1 MSKPKISVI
10 MSEYNTPPNY
20 LRASIESILNQ
31 TFKDIEIVIVDDCG
45 KNDLE
50 SIVKEY
56 KDRRIRVIKN
66 DKNIGLVESL
76 NKAIAVSKADIL
88 ARMDTDDI
96 ADENRLE
103 EQYNFMISHE
113 EYSVVGTLANEF
125 SKNSTTGIL
134 GKPGEKTA
142 KSLAYGDS
150 IIHPSVMMRKKDI
163 QSVGGYKNY
172 KRAEDLS
179 LWFELVMKGFRLFVI
194 DRVLLNYR
202 VNEEDYSKRKFKT
215 RGGEIKARLHYYRLT
230 KAPVLAYLVI
240 VKSITSSIL
249 PTRIVAF
256 FRRKIIL
263 KPSRENERSDKR
275 PLVSIVIPV
284 YNCEEYIG
292 ECIDSVVE
300 QTYDNIEIIVVND
313 GSKDES
319 EKIIKNKK
327 KKYRNILYYKQ
338 RNKGVSAARNL
349 GINKAKGEYI
359 TFVDADDLVG
369 KYLVERLVNQITCTH
384 PECIIVS
391 KPTQKINEF
400 EECALGYKK
409 PVVKSISS
417 DQALIK
423 LLYPYGIDNGPCAKL
438 YPTALLKKNLFN
450 IDLSIAEDLELNYRL
465 IKSSK
470 IIKVLNE
477 KLYFYRPN
485 PKSAMNQEFN
495 EKRLSGLTATDII
508 VKDALSTTTNNKK
521 IQKAAVGRHFIEAVL
536 IASNTSV
543 NKSVEGSA
551 IIKRVILKNAGLVMR
566 DFNMFYK
573 YRIVAA
579 IALINYDIAIK
590 LLQSRGR

>member
-1 MSKPKISVI
+1 
-10 MSEYNTPPNY
+10 MSEYNTPPDY
-20 LRASIESILNQ
+20 LRASIESILSQ
-31 TFKDIEIVIVDDCG
+31 TFKDIEIIIVDDCG
-45 KNDLE
+45 KNDLD
-50 SIVKEY
+50 SITEEY
-56 KDRRIRVIKN
+56 KDKRIRVIKN
-66 DKNIGLVESL
+66 NKNIGLVESL

-88 ARMDTDDI
+88 ARMDTDDV

-103 EQYNFMISHE
+103 EQYNFMINHE

-125 SKNSTTGIL
+125 SKNSTTGVL

-163 QSVGGYKNY
+163 QSIGGYKNY

-215 RGGEIKARLHYYRLT
+215 RGGEIKARLHYYHLT

-240 VKSITSSIL
+240 IKSIVSSIL

-263 KPSRENERSDKR
+263 KPGRENER
-275 PLVSIVIPV
+275 PLVSVIIPV

-292 ECIDSVVE
+292 ECIDSVAE

-319 EKIIKNKK
+319 ENIIEDKK
-327 KKYRNILYYKQ
+327 KRYRNILYYKQ

-349 GINKAKGEYI
+349 GIKKARGEYI
-359 TFVDADDLVG
+359 TFVDGDDLVG
-369 KYLVERLVNQITCTH
+369 KYLVECLVNQITCTH
-384 PECIIVS
+384 PGCIIVS

-400 EECALGYKK
+400 KERVLGHKK

-438 YPTALLKKNLFN
+438 YPTVLLKKNLFN

-508 VKDALSTTTNNKK
+508 VKDALSTTNNKK

-536 IASNTSV
+536 IASDPSV

>member
-10 MSEYNTPPNY
+10 MSEYNTPPDY

-31 TFKDIEIVIVDDCG
+31 TFKDIEIIIVDDCG
-45 KNDLE
+45 KNDLD
-50 SIVKEY
+50 SITEEY
-56 KDRRIRVIKN
+56 KDKRIRVIKN
-66 DKNIGLVESL
+66 NKNIGLVESL
-76 NKAIAVSKADIL
+76 NKAITASKADIL

-103 EQYNFMISHE
+103 EQYNFMINHE

-125 SKNSTTGIL
+125 SKNSTTGVL

-215 RGGEIKARLHYYRLT
+215 RGGEIKARLHYYHLT

-240 VKSITSSIL
+240 IKSIVSSIL

-263 KPSRENERSDKR
+263 KPGRENERFDKN
-275 PLVSIVIPV
+275 PLVSVIIPV
-284 YNCEEYIG
+284 YNCAEYIG
-292 ECIDSVVE
+292 ECIDSVAE

-313 GSKDES
+313 GSKDGS
-319 EKIIKNKK
+319 ENIIKDKRK
-327 KKYRNILYYKQ
+327 RYHNILYYKQ

-349 GINKAKGEYI
+349 GIKKARGEYI
-359 TFVDADDLVG
+359 IFVDGDDLVG
-369 KYLVERLVNQITCTH
+369 KYLVECLVNQITCSH
-384 PECIIVS
+384 PGCIIVS

-400 EECALGYKK
+400 KERVLGYKK

-417 DQALIK
+417 GQALIK

-438 YPTALLKKNLFN
+438 YPTVLLKKNLFN

-477 KLYFYRPN
+477 KLYFYRSN

-495 EKRLSGLTATDII
+495 EKKLSGLTATDII
-508 VKDALSTTTNNKK
+508 VKDALSTTNNKK

-536 IASNTSV
+536 IASDPSV
-543 NKSVEGSA
+543 NRSVEGSA

>member
-1 MSKPKISVI
+1 
-10 MSEYNTPPNY
+10 MSEYNTPPDY
-20 LRASIESILNQ
+20 LRASIESILSQ
-31 TFKDIEIVIVDDCG
+31 TFKDIEIIIVDDCG
-45 KNDLE
+45 KNDLD
-50 SIVKEY
+50 SITEEY
-56 KDRRIRVIKN
+56 KDKRIRVIKN
-66 DKNIGLVESL
+66 NKNIGLVESL

-103 EQYNFMISHE
+103 EQYNFMINHE

-125 SKNSTTGIL
+125 SKNSTTGVL

-163 QSVGGYKNY
+163 QYVGGYKNY

-215 RGGEIKARLHYYRLT
+215 RGGEIKARLHYYHLT

-240 VKSITSSIL
+240 IKSIVSSIL

-263 KPSRENERSDKR
+263 KPGRENERFDNN
-275 PLVSIVIPV
+275 PLVSVVIPV
-284 YNCEEYIG
+284 YNCAEYIG
-292 ECIDSVVE
+292 ECIDSVAE

-313 GSKDES
+313 GSKDGS
-319 EKIIKNKK
+319 ENIIKDKRK
-327 KKYRNILYYKQ
+327 RCHNILYYKQ

-349 GINKAKGEYI
+349 GIKKARGEYI
-359 TFVDADDLVG
+359 TFVDGDDLVG
-369 KYLVERLVNQITCTH
+369 KYLVECLVNQITCTH
-384 PECIIVS
+384 PGCIIVS

-400 EECALGYKK
+400 KERVLGYKK

-417 DQALIK
+417 SQALIK
-423 LLYPYGIDNGPCAKL
+423 LLYPYGIDNGPYAKL
-438 YPTALLKKNLFN
+438 YPTVLLKKNLFN

-508 VKDALSTTTNNKK
+508 VKDALSTTNNKK

-536 IASNTSV
+536 IASDPSV
-543 NKSVEGSA
+543 NRSVEGSA

>member
-1 MSKPKISVI
+1 
-10 MSEYNTPPNY
+10 MSEYNTPPDY
-20 LRASIESILNQ
+20 LRASIESILSQ
-31 TFKDIEIVIVDDCG
+31 TFKDIEIIIVDDCG
-45 KNDLE
+45 KNDLD
-50 SIVKEY
+50 SITEEY
-56 KDRRIRVIKN
+56 KDKRIRVIKN
-66 DKNIGLVESL
+66 NKNIGLVESL
-76 NKAIAVSKADIL
+76 NKAITASKADIL

-103 EQYNFMISHE
+103 EQYNFMINHE

-125 SKNSTTGIL
+125 SKNSTTGVL

-215 RGGEIKARLHYYRLT
+215 RGGEIKARLHYYHLT

-240 VKSITSSIL
+240 IKSIVSSIL

-263 KPSRENERSDKR
+263 KPGRENERFDKK
-275 PLVSIVIPV
+275 PLVSVIIPV
-284 YNCEEYIG
+284 YNCAEYIG
-292 ECIDSVVE
+292 ECIDSVAE

-313 GSKDES
+313 GSKDGS
-319 EKIIKNKK
+319 ENIIKDKRK
-327 KKYRNILYYKQ
+327 RYRNILYYKQ
-338 RNKGVSAARNL
+338 RNEGVSAARNL
-349 GINKAKGEYI
+349 GIKKAIGEYI
-359 TFVDADDLVG
+359 TFVDGDDLVG
-369 KYLVERLVNQITCTH
+369 KYLVECLVNQITCTH
-384 PECIIVS
+384 PGCIIVS

-400 EECALGYKK
+400 KERVLGYKK

-417 DQALIK
+417 GQALIK

-438 YPTALLKKNLFN
+438 YPTVLLKKNLFN

-495 EKRLSGLTATDII
+495 EKKLSGLTATDII
-508 VKDALSTTTNNKK
+508 VKDALSTTNNKK

-536 IASNTSV
+536 IASDPSV
-543 NKSVEGSA
+543 NRSVEGSA
-551 IIKRVILKNAGLVMR
+551 IIKRVILKNAELVMR

>member
-31 TFKDIEIVIVDDCG
+31 TFKDIEIIIVDDCG

-50 SIVKEY
+50 SITEEY
-56 KDRRIRVIKN
+56 KDKRIRVIKN

-103 EQYNFMISHE
+103 EQYNFMIDHD

-125 SKNSTTGIL
+125 SKNSTTGVL

-150 IIHPSVMMRKKDI
+150 IIHPSAMMRKKDV
-163 QSVGGYKNY
+163 QSVGGYKNC

-202 VNEEDYSKRKFKT
+202 VNEEDYSKRKLKT

-240 VKSITSSIL
+240 VKSIISSIL
-249 PTRIVAF
+249 PTRTVAF

-263 KPSRENERSDKR
+263 KPGRGNERFDKR
-275 PLVSIVIPV
+275 PLVSVVIPV
-284 YNCEEYIG
+284 YNCAEYIS

-359 TFVDADDLVG
+359 TFVDADDLAG
-369 KYLVERLVNQITCTH
+369 KYLVERLVNQIIHTDL
-384 PECIIVS
+384 ECIIVS

-400 EECALGYKK
+400 EERVLGHKK
-409 PVVKSISS
+409 PVVKSMSS
-417 DQALIK
+417 DQALIE

-450 IDLSIAEDLELNYRL
+450 IGLSIAEDLELNYRL

-485 PKSAMNQEFN
+485 PKSAMNQKFN
-495 EKRLSGLTATDII
+495 EKRLSGLAATEII
-508 VKDALSTTTNNKK
+508 MKDTLSITNNKK

-536 IASNTSV
+536 IASDPSV

>member
-10 MSEYNTPPNY
+10 MSEYNTPPDY
-20 LRASIESILNQ
+20 LRASIKSILSQ
-31 TFKDIEIVIVDDCG
+31 TFKDIEIIIVDDCG
-45 KNDLE
+45 KNDLD
-50 SIVKEY
+50 SITEEY
-56 KDRRIRVIKN
+56 KDKRIRVIKN
-66 DKNIGLVESL
+66 NKNIGLVESL

-103 EQYNFMISHE
+103 EQYNFMINHE

-125 SKNSTTGIL
+125 SKNSTTGVL

-172 KRAEDLS
+172 KRAEDLY
-179 LWFELVMKGFRLFVI
+179 LWFELFMKVFRLFVI

-215 RGGEIKARLHYYRLT
+215 RGGEIKARLHYYHLT

-240 VKSITSSIL
+240 IKSIVSSIL

-263 KPSRENERSDKR
+263 KSGRENERFDKN
-275 PLVSIVIPV
+275 PLVSVVIPV
-284 YNCEEYIG
+284 YNCAEYIG
-292 ECIDSVVE
+292 ECIDSVAE

-313 GSKDES
+313 GSKDGS
-319 EKIIKNKK
+319 ENIIKDKRK
-327 KKYRNILYYKQ
+327 RYRNILYYKQ

-349 GINKAKGEYI
+349 GIKKARGEYI
-359 TFVDADDLVG
+359 TFVDGDDLVG
-369 KYLVERLVNQITCTH
+369 KYLVECLVNQITCTH
-384 PECIIVS
+384 PGCIIVS

-400 EECALGYKK
+400 KERVLGYKK

-417 DQALIK
+417 GQALIK
-423 LLYPYGIDNGPCAKL
+423 LLYPYGIDNGPYAKL
-438 YPTALLKKNLFN
+438 YPTVLLKKNLFN

-508 VKDALSTTTNNKK
+508 VKDALSTTNNKK
-521 IQKAAVGRHFIEAVL
+521 LQKAAVGRHFIEAVL
-536 IASNTSV
+536 IASDSSV
-543 NKSVEGSA
+543 NKSVKGSA

>member
-1 MSKPKISVI
+1 
-10 MSEYNTPPNY
+10 MSEYNTPPDY
-20 LRASIESILNQ
+20 LRASIESILSQ
-31 TFKDIEIVIVDDCG
+31 TFKDIEIIIVDDCG
-45 KNDLE
+45 KNDLD
-50 SIVKEY
+50 SITEEY
-56 KDRRIRVIKN
+56 KDKRIRVIKN
-66 DKNIGLVESL
+66 NKNIGLVESL
-76 NKAIAVSKADIL
+76 NKAITASKADIL

-103 EQYNFMISHE
+103 EQYNFMINHE

-125 SKNSTTGIL
+125 SKNNTTGVL

-215 RGGEIKARLHYYRLT
+215 RGGEIKARLHYYHLT

-240 VKSITSSIL
+240 IKSIVSSIL

-256 FRRKIIL
+256 LRRKIIL
-263 KPSRENERSDKR
+263 KSGRENERFDKN
-275 PLVSIVIPV
+275 PLVSVVIPV
-284 YNCEEYIG
+284 YNCAEYIG
-292 ECIDSVVE
+292 ECIDSVAE

-313 GSKDES
+313 GSKDGS
-319 EKIIKNKK
+319 ENIIKDKRK
-327 KKYRNILYYKQ
+327 RYHNILYYKQ
-338 RNKGVSAARNL
+338 RNEGVSAARNL
-349 GINKAKGEYI
+349 GIKKARGEYI
-359 TFVDADDLVG
+359 TFVDGDDLVG
-369 KYLVERLVNQITCTH
+369 KYLVECLVNQITCTH
-384 PECIIVS
+384 PGCIIVS

-400 EECALGYKK
+400 EERVLGYKK

-438 YPTALLKKNLFN
+438 YPTVLLKKNLFN

-495 EKRLSGLTATDII
+495 EKKLSGLTATDII
-508 VKDALSTTTNNKK
+508 VKDALSTTNNKK

-536 IASNTSV
+536 IASDPSV

>member
-10 MSEYNTPPNY
+10 MSEYNTPPDY

-31 TFKDIEIVIVDDCG
+31 TFKDIEIIIVDDCG
-45 KNDLE
+45 RNDLS

-56 KDRRIRVIKN
+56 KDKRIRIIKN
-66 DKNIGLVESL
+66 DENIGLVKSL

-88 ARMDTDDI
+88 ARMDTDDV

-103 EQYNFMISHE
+103 EQYNFMINHE

-125 SKNSTTGIL
+125 SKNNTTGVL

-179 LWFELVMKGFRLFVI
+179 LWFELAMKGFRLFVI

-215 RGGEIKARLHYYRLT
+215 RRGEIKARLHYYHLT

-240 VKSITSSIL
+240 IKSIVSSIL

-256 FRRKIIL
+256 LRRKIIL

-275 PLVSIVIPV
+275 PLVSVIIPV

-292 ECIDSVVE
+292 ECIDSVAE

-313 GSKDES
+313 GSKDGS
-319 EKIIKNKK
+319 ENIIKDKRK
-327 KKYRNILYYKQ
+327 RYRNILYYKQ
-338 RNKGVSAARNL
+338 RNEGVSAARNL
-349 GINKAKGEYI
+349 GIKKARGEYI
-359 TFVDADDLVG
+359 TFVDGDDLVG
-369 KYLVERLVNQITCTH
+369 KYLVECLVNQITCTH
-384 PECIIVS
+384 PGCIIVS

-400 EECALGYKK
+400 KERVLGYKK

-417 DQALIK
+417 GQALIK

-485 PKSAMNQEFN
+485 LKSAMNQEFN
-495 EKRLSGLTATDII
+495 KKRLSGLTATDII
-508 VKDALSTTTNNKK
+508 IKDALSTTNNKK

-536 IASNTSV
+536 IASDPSV
-543 NKSVEGSA
+543 NKSAEGSA

-579 IALINYDIAIK
+579 IALINYNFAIK
-590 LLQSRGR
+590 LLQSRGH

>member
-1 MSKPKISVI
+1 
-10 MSEYNTPPNY
+10 MSEYNTPPDY

-31 TFKDIEIVIVDDCG
+31 TFKDIEIIIVDDCG
-45 KNDLE
+45 RNDLS

-56 KDRRIRVIKN
+56 KDKRIRIIKN
-66 DKNIGLVESL
+66 DENIGLVKSL

-88 ARMDTDDI
+88 ARMDTDDV

-103 EQYNFMISHE
+103 EQYNFMINHE

-125 SKNSTTGIL
+125 SKNSTTGVL

-150 IIHPSVMMRKKDI
+150 IIHPSVMMRKKDV

-202 VNEEDYSKRKFKT
+202 VNEEDYSKRKLKT

-240 VKSITSSIL
+240 IKSIASSIL

-263 KPSRENERSDKR
+263 KPSREDERSDKR

-284 YNCEEYIG
+284 YNCAEYIG
-292 ECIDSVVE
+292 ECIDSVAE

-369 KYLVERLVNQITCTH
+369 KYLVECLVNQITCTH

-485 PKSAMNQEFN
+485 LKSAMNQEFN
-495 EKRLSGLTATDII
+495 KKRLSGLTATDII
-508 VKDALSTTTNNKK
+508 IKDALSTTNNKK

-536 IASNTSV
+536 IASDPSV
-543 NKSVEGSA
+543 NKSAEGSA

-579 IALINYDIAIK
+579 IALINYNFAIK

>member
-56 KDRRIRVIKN
+56 KNRRIRVIKN

-76 NKAIAVSKADIL
+76 NKAITASKADIL
-88 ARMDTDDI
+88 ARMDTDDV

-103 EQYNFMISHE
+103 EQYNFMINHE

-125 SKNSTTGIL
+125 SKNSTTGVL

-150 IIHPSVMMRKKDI
+150 IIHPSAMMRKRDV

-202 VNEEDYSKRKFKT
+202 VNKEDYSKRKLKT

-240 VKSITSSIL
+240 VKSIASSIL
-249 PTRIVAF
+249 PTRTVAF

-263 KPSRENERSDKR
+263 KPSREDERSDKR
-275 PLVSIVIPV
+275 PLVSVVIPV
-284 YNCEEYIG
+284 YNCAEYIG
-292 ECIDSVVE
+292 ECIDSVAE

-359 TFVDADDLVG
+359 TFVDGDDLAG
-369 KYLVERLVNQITCTH
+369 KYLVECLVNQITCTH

-485 PKSAMNQEFN
+485 LKSAMNQEFN
-495 EKRLSGLTATDII
+495 KKRLSGLTATDII
-508 VKDALSTTTNNKK
+508 IKDALSTTNNKK

-536 IASNTSV
+536 IASDPSV
-543 NKSVEGSA
+543 NKSAEGSA

-579 IALINYDIAIK
+579 IALINYNFAIK
-590 LLQSRGR
+590 LLQSRGH

>member
-10 MSEYNTPPNY
+10 MSEYNTPPDY

-31 TFKDIEIVIVDDCG
+31 TFKDIEIIIVDDCG
-45 KNDLE
+45 RNDLS

-56 KDRRIRVIKN
+56 KDKRIRIIKN
-66 DKNIGLVESL
+66 DENIGLVKSL

-103 EQYNFMISHE
+103 EQYKFMINHE

-125 SKNSTTGIL
+125 SKNSTTGVL

-202 VNEEDYSKRKFKT
+202 VNKEDYSKRKLKT

-240 VKSITSSIL
+240 VKSIASSIL
-249 PTRIVAF
+249 PTRTVAF

-263 KPSRENERSDKR
+263 KPSREDERSDKR
-275 PLVSIVIPV
+275 PLVSVVIPV
-284 YNCEEYIG
+284 YNCAEYIG
-292 ECIDSVVE
+292 ECIDSVAE

-313 GSKDES
+313 GSKDGS
-319 EKIIKNKK
+319 ENIIKDKRK
-327 KKYRNILYYKQ
+327 RYHNILYYKQ

-349 GINKAKGEYI
+349 GIKKARGEYI
-359 TFVDADDLVG
+359 TFVDGDDLVG
-369 KYLVERLVNQITCTH
+369 KYLVECLVNQITCTH
-384 PECIIVS
+384 PGCIIVS

-400 EECALGYKK
+400 KESVLGYKK

-495 EKRLSGLTATDII
+495 EKKLSGLTATDII
-508 VKDALSTTTNNKK
+508 VKDALSTTNNKK

-536 IASNTSV
+536 IASDPSV
-543 NKSVEGSA
+543 NRSVEGSA

>member
-10 MSEYNTPPNY
+10 MSEYNTPPDY

-31 TFKDIEIVIVDDCG
+31 TIKDIEIIIVDDCG
-45 KNDLE
+45 KNDLD
-50 SIVKEY
+50 SIIKEY
-56 KDRRIRVIKN
+56 KDKRIRVIKN
-66 DKNIGLVESL
+66 NKNIGLVESL
-76 NKAIAVSKADIL
+76 NKAITVSKADIL
-88 ARMDTDDI
+88 ARMDTDDV

-103 EQYNFMISHE
+103 EQYNFMINHE

-125 SKNSTTGIL
+125 SKNSTTGVL

-142 KSLAYGDS
+142 KSLAYGDG

-215 RGGEIKARLHYYRLT
+215 RGGEIKARLHYYYLT

-240 VKSITSSIL
+240 VKSIISSIL
-249 PTRIVAF
+249 PSRIVAF

-263 KPSRENERSDKR
+263 KPGRGNERFNKR
-275 PLVSIVIPV
+275 PLVSVVIPV
-284 YNCEEYIG
+284 YNCAEYIS
-292 ECIDSVVE
+292 ECIDSVAG

-327 KKYRNILYYKQ
+327 RRYRNILYYKQ

-359 TFVDADDLVG
+359 TFVDADDLAG
-369 KYLVERLVNQITCTH
+369 KYLVERLVNQIIHTD

-400 EECALGYKK
+400 EERVLGHKK
-409 PVVKSISS
+409 PVVKSMSS
-417 DQALIK
+417 DQALIE

-450 IDLSIAEDLELNYRL
+450 IGLSIAEDLELNYRL

-495 EKRLSGLTATDII
+495 EKRLSGLAATEII
-508 VKDALSTTTNNKK
+508 MKDTLSITNNKK

-536 IASNTSV
+536 IASDPSV
-543 NKSVEGSA
+543 NKSAEGSA
-551 IIKRVILKNAGLVMR
+551 IIKKVILKNAGLVMR

>member
-1 MSKPKISVI
+1 
-10 MSEYNTPPNY
+10 MSEYNTPPDY

-31 TFKDIEIVIVDDCG
+31 TFKDIEIIIVDDCG
-45 KNDLE
+45 KNDLD
-50 SIVKEY
+50 SITEEY
-56 KDRRIRVIKN
+56 KDKRIRVIKN
-66 DKNIGLVESL
+66 NKNIGLVESL
-76 NKAIAVSKADIL
+76 NKAITASKADIL

-103 EQYNFMISHE
+103 EQYNFMINHE

-125 SKNSTTGIL
+125 SKNSTTGVL

-215 RGGEIKARLHYYRLT
+215 RGGEIKARLHYYYLT

-240 VKSITSSIL
+240 VKSIISSIL

-263 KPSRENERSDKR
+263 KSGRENERFDKN
-275 PLVSIVIPV
+275 PLVSVVIPV
-284 YNCEEYIG
+284 YNCAEYIG
-292 ECIDSVVE
+292 ECIDSVAE

-313 GSKDES
+313 GSKDGS
-319 EKIIKNKK
+319 ENIIKDKRK
-327 KKYRNILYYKQ
+327 RYHNILYYKQ
-338 RNKGVSAARNL
+338 RNEGVSAARNL
-349 GINKAKGEYI
+349 GIKKARGEYI
-359 TFVDADDLVG
+359 TFVDGDDLVG
-369 KYLVERLVNQITCTH
+369 KYLVERLVNQIIHTD

-400 EECALGYKK
+400 EERVLGHKK
-409 PVVKSISS
+409 PVVKSMSS

-438 YPTALLKKNLFN
+438 YPTVLLKKNLFN

-508 VKDALSTTTNNKK
+508 VKDALSTTNNKK

-536 IASNTSV
+536 IASDPSV

>member
-10 MSEYNTPPNY
+10 MSEYNTPPEH

-103 EQYNFMISHE
+103 EQYNFMIDHD
-113 EYSVVGTLANEF
+113 EYSVVGALANEF
-125 SKNSTTGIL
+125 SKNSTTGVL

-150 IIHPSVMMRKKDI
+150 IIHPSAMMRKKDI

-202 VNEEDYSKRKFKT
+202 VNEEDYSKRKLKT

-240 VKSITSSIL
+240 IKSITSSIL

-263 KPSRENERSDKR
+263 KPGRGNERFDKR
-275 PLVSIVIPV
+275 PLVSVVIPV
-284 YNCEEYIG
+284 YNCAEYIG
-292 ECIDSVVE
+292 ECIDSVAE
-300 QTYDNIEIIVVND
+300 QTYDNIEIIIVND

-319 EKIIKNKK
+319 EKIIKDKK
-327 KKYRNILYYKQ
+327 KRYYNILYYKQ

-349 GINKAKGEYI
+349 GINKARGEYI
-359 TFVDADDLVG
+359 TFVDGDDLVG

-485 PKSAMNQEFN
+485 LKSAMNQEFN
-495 EKRLSGLTATDII
+495 KKRLSGLTATDII
-508 VKDALSTTTNNKK
+508 IKDALSTTNNKK

-536 IASNTSV
+536 IASDPSV
-543 NKSVEGSA
+543 NKSAEGSA

-579 IALINYDIAIK
+579 IALINYNFAIK
-590 LLQSRGR
+590 LLQSRGH

>member
-10 MSEYNTPPNY
+10 MSEYNTPPDY

-31 TFKDIEIVIVDDCG
+31 TFKDIEIIIVDDCG
-45 KNDLE
+45 RNDLS

-56 KDRRIRVIKN
+56 KDKRIRIIKN
-66 DKNIGLVESL
+66 DENIGLVKSL

-88 ARMDTDDI
+88 ARMDTDDV

-103 EQYNFMISHE
+103 EQYNFMINHE

-125 SKNSTTGIL
+125 SKNNTTGVL

-179 LWFELVMKGFRLFVI
+179 LWFELAMKGFSLFVI

-215 RGGEIKARLHYYRLT
+215 RRGEIKARLHYYHLT

-240 VKSITSSIL
+240 IKSIVSSIL

-256 FRRKIIL
+256 LRRKIIL

-275 PLVSIVIPV
+275 PLVSVIIPV

-292 ECIDSVVE
+292 ECIDSVAE

-319 EKIIKNKK
+319 ENIIKDKK
-327 KKYRNILYYKQ
+327 KRYRNILYYKQ

-349 GINKAKGEYI
+349 GINKAKGKYI
-359 TFVDADDLVG
+359 TFVDGDDLVG
-369 KYLVERLVNQITCTH
+369 KYLVERLVNQIIHTD

-400 EECALGYKK
+400 EERVLGHKK
-409 PVVKSISS
+409 PVVKSMSS

-508 VKDALSTTTNNKK
+508 IKDALSTTDNRK
-521 IQKAAVGRHFIEAVL
+521 IQKAAAGRHFIEAVL
-536 IASNTSV
+536 IASDPSV
-543 NKSVEGSA
+543 NKSAEGSA

>member
-31 TFKDIEIVIVDDCG
+31 TFKDIEIIIVDDCG
-45 KNDLE
+45 KNDLY
-50 SIVKEY
+50 SITEEY
-56 KDRRIRVIKN
+56 KDKRIRVIKN
-66 DKNIGLVESL
+66 KKNIGLVESL
-76 NKAIAVSKADIL
+76 NKAITASKADIL
-88 ARMDTDDI
+88 ARMDTDDV

-103 EQYNFMISHE
+103 EQYNFMINHE

-125 SKNSTTGIL
+125 SKNSTTGVL

-150 IIHPSVMMRKKDI
+150 IIHPSAMMRKKDV

-202 VNEEDYSKRKFKT
+202 VNEEDYSKRKLKT

-240 VKSITSSIL
+240 VKSIASSIL

-263 KPSRENERSDKR
+263 KPGREDERSDKR
-275 PLVSIVIPV
+275 PLVSVVIPV
-284 YNCEEYIG
+284 YNCAEYIG

-349 GINKAKGEYI
+349 GISKAKGKYI

-400 EECALGYKK
+400 EERVLGHKK
-409 PVVKSISS
+409 PVVKSMSS

-495 EKRLSGLTATDII
+495 KKRLSGLTATDII
-508 VKDALSTTTNNKK
+508 IKDALSTTNNEI
-521 IQKAAVGRHFIEAVL
+521 IQKAAVGRYFIEAVL
-536 IASNTSV
+536 IASDPSV

-551 IIKRVILKNAGLVMR
+551 IIKRAILKNAGLVMR

>member
-10 MSEYNTPPNY
+10 MSEYNTPPDY
-20 LRASIESILNQ
+20 LRASIESILSQ
-31 TFKDIEIVIVDDCG
+31 TFKDIEIIIVDDCG
-45 KNDLE
+45 KNDLD
-50 SIVKEY
+50 SITEEY
-56 KDRRIRVIKN
+56 KDKRIRVIKN
-66 DKNIGLVESL
+66 NKNIGLVESL

-103 EQYNFMISHE
+103 EQYNFMINHE

-125 SKNSTTGIL
+125 SKNSTTGVL

-215 RGGEIKARLHYYRLT
+215 RGGEIKARLHYYHLT

-240 VKSITSSIL
+240 IKSIVSSIL

-263 KPSRENERSDKR
+263 KSGRENERFDNN
-275 PLVSIVIPV
+275 PLVSVVIPV
-284 YNCEEYIG
+284 YNCAEYIG
-292 ECIDSVVE
+292 ECIDSVAE

-313 GSKDES
+313 GSKDGS
-319 EKIIKNKK
+319 ENIIKDKRK
-327 KKYRNILYYKQ
+327 RYHNILYYKQ
-338 RNKGVSAARNL
+338 RNEGVSAARNL
-349 GINKAKGEYI
+349 GIKKARGEYI
-359 TFVDADDLVG
+359 TFVDGDDLVG
-369 KYLVERLVNQITCTH
+369 KYLVECLVNQITCTH
-384 PECIIVS
+384 PGCIIVS

-400 EECALGYKK
+400 EERVLGYKK

-438 YPTALLKKNLFN
+438 YPTVLLKKNLFN

-495 EKRLSGLTATDII
+495 EKKLSGLTATDII
-508 VKDALSTTTNNKK
+508 VKDALSTTNNKK

-536 IASNTSV
+536 IASDPSV

-551 IIKRVILKNAGLVMR
+551 IIKSVILKNAGLVMR

-579 IALINYDIAIK
+579 TALINYDIAIK

>member
-56 KDRRIRVIKN
+56 KNRRIRVIKN

-103 EQYNFMISHE
+103 EQYNFMIDHD

-125 SKNSTTGIL
+125 SKNSTTGVL

-150 IIHPSVMMRKKDI
+150 IIHPSAMMRKKDI

-202 VNEEDYSKRKFKT
+202 VNEEDYSKRKLKT

-240 VKSITSSIL
+240 IKSIVSSIL

-256 FRRKIIL
+256 LRRKIIL

-275 PLVSIVIPV
+275 PLVSVIIPV

-292 ECIDSVVE
+292 ECIDSVAE

-313 GSKDES
+313 GSKDGS
-319 EKIIKNKK
+319 ENIIKDKRK
-327 KKYRNILYYKQ
+327 RYRNILYYKQ
-338 RNKGVSAARNL
+338 RNEGVSAARNL
-349 GINKAKGEYI
+349 GIKKARGEYI
-359 TFVDADDLVG
+359 TFVDGDDLVG

-438 YPTALLKKNLFN
+438 YPTVLLKKNLFN

-508 VKDALSTTTNNKK
+508 MKDALSTTNSRK
-521 IQKAAVGRHFIEAVL
+521 IQKAAAGRHFIEAVL
-536 IASNTSV
+536 IASDPSV
-543 NKSVEGSA
+543 NRSVEGSA

-573 YRIVAA
+573 YRIIAA

>member
-10 MSEYNTPPNY
+10 MSEYNTPPDY

-31 TFKDIEIVIVDDCG
+31 TFKDIEIIIVDDCG
-45 KNDLE
+45 KNDLD
-50 SIVKEY
+50 SITEEY
-56 KDRRIRVIKN
+56 KDKRIRVIKN
-66 DKNIGLVESL
+66 NKNIGLVESL
-76 NKAIAVSKADIL
+76 NKAITASKADIL

-103 EQYNFMISHE
+103 EQYNFMINHE

-125 SKNSTTGIL
+125 SKNSTTGVL

-215 RGGEIKARLHYYRLT
+215 RGGEIKARLHYYYLT

-240 VKSITSSIL
+240 VKSIISSIL

-263 KPSRENERSDKR
+263 KSGRENERFDKN
-275 PLVSIVIPV
+275 PLVSVVIPV
-284 YNCEEYIG
+284 YNCAEYIG
-292 ECIDSVVE
+292 ECIDSVAE

-313 GSKDES
+313 GSKDGS
-319 EKIIKNKK
+319 ENIIKDKRK
-327 KKYRNILYYKQ
+327 RYHNILYYKQ
-338 RNKGVSAARNL
+338 RNEGVSAARNL
-349 GINKAKGEYI
+349 GIKKARGEYI
-359 TFVDADDLVG
+359 TFVDGDDLVG
-369 KYLVERLVNQITCTH
+369 KYLVERLVNQIIHTD

-400 EECALGYKK
+400 EERVLGHKK
-409 PVVKSISS
+409 PVVKSMSS

-438 YPTALLKKNLFN
+438 YPTVLLKKNLFN

-508 VKDALSTTTNNKK
+508 VKDALSTTNNKK

-536 IASNTSV
+536 IASDPSV

>member
-10 MSEYNTPPNY
+10 MSEYNTPPDY
-20 LRASIESILNQ
+20 LRASIESILSQ
-31 TFKDIEIVIVDDCG
+31 TFKDIEIIIVDDCG
-45 KNDLE
+45 KNDLD
-50 SIVKEY
+50 SITEEY
-56 KDRRIRVIKN
+56 KDKRIRVIKN
-66 DKNIGLVESL
+66 NKNIGLVESL

-103 EQYNFMISHE
+103 EQYNFMINHE
-113 EYSVVGTLANEF
+113 EYSVIGTLANEF
-125 SKNSTTGIL
+125 SKNSTTGVL

-215 RGGEIKARLHYYRLT
+215 HGGEIKARLHYYHLT

-240 VKSITSSIL
+240 IKSIVSSIL

-263 KPSRENERSDKR
+263 KPGRENERFDKN
-275 PLVSIVIPV
+275 PLVSVIIPV
-284 YNCEEYIG
+284 YNCAEYIG
-292 ECIDSVVE
+292 ECIDSVAE

-313 GSKDES
+313 GSKDGS
-319 EKIIKNKK
+319 ENIIKDKRK
-327 KKYRNILYYKQ
+327 RYHNILYYKQ

-349 GINKAKGEYI
+349 GIKKARGEYI
-359 TFVDADDLVG
+359 TFVDGDDLVG
-369 KYLVERLVNQITCTH
+369 KYLVECLVNQITCTR
-384 PECIIVS
+384 PGCIMVS

-400 EECALGYKK
+400 KERVLGYKK

-417 DQALIK
+417 GQALIK

-438 YPTALLKKNLFN
+438 YPTVLLKKNLFN

-508 VKDALSTTTNNKK
+508 VKDALSTTNNKK

-536 IASNTSV
+536 IASDPSV
-543 NKSVEGSA
+543 NRSVEGSA

>member
-10 MSEYNTPPNY
+10 MSEYNTPPDY

-31 TFKDIEIVIVDDCG
+31 TFKDIEIIIVDDCG
-45 KNDLE
+45 RNDLS

-56 KDRRIRVIKN
+56 KDKRIRIIKN
-66 DKNIGLVESL
+66 DENIGLVKSL

-88 ARMDTDDI
+88 ARMDTDDV

-103 EQYNFMISHE
+103 EQYNFMINHE

-125 SKNSTTGIL
+125 SKNNTTGVL

-202 VNEEDYSKRKFKT
+202 VNKEDYSKRKLKT
-215 RGGEIKARLHYYRLT
+215 RGGEIKARLHYYHLT

-240 VKSITSSIL
+240 IKSIVSSIL

-263 KPSRENERSDKR
+263 KSGRENERFDNN
-275 PLVSIVIPV
+275 PLVSVVIPV
-284 YNCEEYIG
+284 YNCAEYIG

-319 EKIIKNKK
+319 ENIIKDKK
-327 KKYRNILYYKQ
+327 KRHRNILYYKQ

-349 GINKAKGEYI
+349 GINKARGEYI
-359 TFVDADDLVG
+359 TFVDGDDLVG
-369 KYLVERLVNQITCTH
+369 KYLVECLVNQITCTH
-384 PECIIVS
+384 PGCIIVS

-400 EECALGYKK
+400 KERVLGYKK

-438 YPTALLKKNLFN
+438 YPTVLLKKNLFN

-495 EKRLSGLTATDII
+495 EKKLSGLTATDII
-508 VKDALSTTTNNKK
+508 VKDALSTTNNKK

-536 IASNTSV
+536 IASDPSV
-543 NKSVEGSA
+543 NRSVEGSA

>member
-1 MSKPKISVI
+1 
-10 MSEYNTPPNY
+10 MSEYNTPPDY
-20 LRASIESILNQ
+20 LRASIESILSQ
-31 TFKDIEIVIVDDCG
+31 TFKDIEIIIVDDCG
-45 KNDLE
+45 KNDLD
-50 SIVKEY
+50 SITEEY
-56 KDRRIRVIKN
+56 KDKRIRVIKN
-66 DKNIGLVESL
+66 NKNIGLVESL
-76 NKAIAVSKADIL
+76 NKAITASKADIL

-103 EQYNFMISHE
+103 EQYNFMINHE

-125 SKNSTTGIL
+125 SKNSTTGVL

-179 LWFELVMKGFRLFVI
+179 LWFELAMKGFRLFVI
-194 DRVLLNYR
+194 DGVLLNYR

-215 RGGEIKARLHYYRLT
+215 RGGEIKARLHYYHLT

-240 VKSITSSIL
+240 IKSIVSSIL

-263 KPSRENERSDKR
+263 KPGRENERFDKK
-275 PLVSIVIPV
+275 PLVSVIIPV
-284 YNCEEYIG
+284 YNCAEYIG
-292 ECIDSVVE
+292 ECIDSVAE

-313 GSKDES
+313 GSKDGS
-319 EKIIKNKK
+319 ENIIKDKRK
-327 KKYRNILYYKQ
+327 RYRNILYYKQ
-338 RNKGVSAARNL
+338 RNEGVSAARNL
-349 GINKAKGEYI
+349 GIKKARGEYI
-359 TFVDADDLVG
+359 TFVDGDDLVG
-369 KYLVERLVNQITCTH
+369 KYLVECLVNQITCTH
-384 PECIIVS
+384 PGCIIVS

-400 EECALGYKK
+400 KERVLGYKK

-417 DQALIK
+417 GQALIK

-438 YPTALLKKNLFN
+438 YPTVLLKKNLFN

-495 EKRLSGLTATDII
+495 EKKLSGLTATDII
-508 VKDALSTTTNNKK
+508 VKDALSTTNNKK

-536 IASNTSV
+536 IASDPSV
-543 NKSVEGSA
+543 NRSVEGSA
-551 IIKRVILKNAGLVMR
+551 IIKRVILKNAELVMR

>member
-1 MSKPKISVI
+1 
-10 MSEYNTPPNY
+10 
-20 LRASIESILNQ
+20 
-31 TFKDIEIVIVDDCG
+31 
-45 KNDLE
+45 
-50 SIVKEY
+50 
-56 KDRRIRVIKN
+56 
-66 DKNIGLVESL
+66 
-76 NKAIAVSKADIL
+76 
-88 ARMDTDDI
+88 
-96 ADENRLE
+96 
-103 EQYNFMISHE
+103 
-113 EYSVVGTLANEF
+113 
-125 SKNSTTGIL
+125 
-134 GKPGEKTA
+134 
-142 KSLAYGDS
+142 
-150 IIHPSVMMRKKDI
+150 MMRKKDI

-179 LWFELVMKGFRLFVI
+179 LWFELAMKGFRLFVI

-215 RGGEIKARLHYYRLT
+215 RRGEIKARLHYYHLT

-240 VKSITSSIL
+240 IKSIVSSIL

-256 FRRKIIL
+256 LRRKIML

-275 PLVSIVIPV
+275 PLVSVIIPV

-292 ECIDSVVE
+292 ECIDSVAE

-319 EKIIKNKK
+319 ENIIEDKK
-327 KKYRNILYYKQ
+327 KRYRNILYYKQ

-349 GINKAKGEYI
+349 GIKKARGEYI
-359 TFVDADDLVG
+359 TFVDGDDLVG
-369 KYLVERLVNQITCTH
+369 KYLVECLVNQITCTH
-384 PECIIVS
+384 PGCIIVS

-400 EECALGYKK
+400 KERVLGHKK

-438 YPTALLKKNLFN
+438 YPTVLLKKNLFN

-508 VKDALSTTTNNKK
+508 VKDALSTTNNKK

-536 IASNTSV
+536 IASDPSV

>member
-10 MSEYNTPPNY
+10 MSEYNTPPDY
-20 LRASIESILNQ
+20 LKASIESILNQ
-31 TFKDIEIVIVDDCG
+31 TFKDIEIIIVDDCG
-45 KNDLE
+45 KNDLD
-50 SIVKEY
+50 SITEEY
-56 KDRRIRVIKN
+56 KDKRIKVIKN
-66 DKNIGLVESL
+66 NKNIGLVESL
-76 NKAIAVSKADIL
+76 NKAITASKADIL

-103 EQYNFMISHE
+103 EQYKFMINHE

-125 SKNSTTGIL
+125 SKNSTTGVL

-202 VNEEDYSKRKFKT
+202 VNKEDYSKRKLKT
-215 RGGEIKARLHYYRLT
+215 RRGEIKARLHYYHLT

-240 VKSITSSIL
+240 IKSIVSSIL

-263 KPSRENERSDKR
+263 KPSREDERSDKR
-275 PLVSIVIPV
+275 PLVSVVIPV

-292 ECIDSVVE
+292 ECIDSVAE

-319 EKIIKNKK
+319 ENIIEDKK
-327 KKYRNILYYKQ
+327 KRYRNILYYKQ

-349 GINKAKGEYI
+349 GIKKARGEYI
-359 TFVDADDLVG
+359 TFVDGDDLVG
-369 KYLVERLVNQITCTH
+369 KYLVECLVNQIICTH

-400 EECALGYKK
+400 EERVLGYKK
-409 PVVKSISS
+409 PVVKSIGSS
-417 DQALIK
+417 QALIK
-423 LLYPYGIDNGPCAKL
+423 LLYPYGIDNGPYAKL
-438 YPTALLKKNLFN
+438 YPTVLLKKNLFN

-508 VKDALSTTTNNKK
+508 VKDALSTTNNKK

-536 IASNTSV
+536 IASDPSV
-543 NKSVEGSA
+543 NRSVEGSA

>member
-10 MSEYNTPPNY
+10 MSEYNTPPDY
-20 LRASIESILNQ
+20 LRASIKSILSQ
-31 TFKDIEIVIVDDCG
+31 TFKDIEIIIVDDCG
-45 KNDLE
+45 KNDLD
-50 SIVKEY
+50 SITEEY
-56 KDRRIRVIKN
+56 KDKRIRVIKN
-66 DKNIGLVESL
+66 NKNIGLVESL

-103 EQYNFMISHE
+103 EQYNFMINHE

-125 SKNSTTGIL
+125 SKNSTTGVL

-215 RGGEIKARLHYYRLT
+215 RGGEIKARLHYYHLT

-240 VKSITSSIL
+240 IKSIVSSIL

-263 KPSRENERSDKR
+263 KSGRENERFDKN
-275 PLVSIVIPV
+275 PLVSVVIPV
-284 YNCEEYIG
+284 YNCAEYIG
-292 ECIDSVVE
+292 ECIDSVAE

-313 GSKDES
+313 GSKDGS
-319 EKIIKNKK
+319 ENIIKDKRK
-327 KKYRNILYYKQ
+327 RYRNILYYKQ

-349 GINKAKGEYI
+349 GIKKARGEYI
-359 TFVDADDLVG
+359 TFVDGDDLVG
-369 KYLVERLVNQITCTH
+369 KYLVECLVNQITCTH
-384 PECIIVS
+384 PGCIIVS

-400 EECALGYKK
+400 KERVLGYKK

-417 DQALIK
+417 GQALIK
-423 LLYPYGIDNGPCAKL
+423 LLYPYGIDNGPYAKL
-438 YPTALLKKNLFN
+438 YPTVLLKKNLFN

-508 VKDALSTTTNNKK
+508 VKDALSTTNNKK
-521 IQKAAVGRHFIEAVL
+521 LQKAAVGRHFIEAVL
-536 IASNTSV
+536 IASDSSV
-543 NKSVEGSA
+543 NKSVKGSA

>member
-1 MSKPKISVI
+1 

-103 EQYNFMISHE
+103 EQYKFMINHE

-125 SKNSTTGIL
+125 SKNSTTGVL

-150 IIHPSVMMRKKDI
+150 IIHPSAMMRKKDI

-202 VNEEDYSKRKFKT
+202 VNEEDYSKRKLKT

-240 VKSITSSIL
+240 IKSIASSIL

-263 KPSRENERSDKR
+263 KPGRGNERFDKR
-275 PLVSIVIPV
+275 PLVSVVIPV
-284 YNCEEYIG
+284 YNCAEYIG
-292 ECIDSVVE
+292 ECIDSVAE
-300 QTYDNIEIIVVND
+300 QTYDNIEIIIVND

-319 EKIIKNKK
+319 EKIIKDKK
-327 KKYRNILYYKQ
+327 KRYYNILYYKQ

-349 GINKAKGEYI
+349 GINKARGEYI
-359 TFVDADDLVG
+359 TFVDGDDLVG

-485 PKSAMNQEFN
+485 LKSAMNQEFN
-495 EKRLSGLTATDII
+495 KKRLSGLTATDII
-508 VKDALSTTTNNKK
+508 IKDALSTTNNKK
-521 IQKAAVGRHFIEAVL
+521 IQKAAAGRHFIEAVL
-536 IASNTSV
+536 IASDPSV
-543 NKSVEGSA
+543 NKSTEGSA
-551 IIKRVILKNAGLVMR
+551 IIKRVMLKNAGLVMR

-590 LLQSRGR
+590 LLQSRGH

>member
-1 MSKPKISVI
+1 
-10 MSEYNTPPNY
+10 MSEYNTPPEH

-103 EQYNFMISHE
+103 EQYNFMIDHD
-113 EYSVVGTLANEF
+113 EYSVVGALANEF
-125 SKNSTTGIL
+125 SKNSTTGVL

-150 IIHPSVMMRKKDI
+150 IIHPSAMMRKKDI

-202 VNEEDYSKRKFKT
+202 VNEEDYSKRKLKT

-240 VKSITSSIL
+240 IKSITSSIL

-263 KPSRENERSDKR
+263 KPGRGNERFDKR
-275 PLVSIVIPV
+275 PLVSVVIPV
-284 YNCEEYIG
+284 YNCAEYIG
-292 ECIDSVVE
+292 ECIDSVAE
-300 QTYDNIEIIVVND
+300 QTYDNIEIIIVND

-319 EKIIKNKK
+319 EKIIKDKK
-327 KKYRNILYYKQ
+327 KRYYNILYYKQ

-349 GINKAKGEYI
+349 GINKARGEYI
-359 TFVDADDLVG
+359 TFVDGDDLVG

-485 PKSAMNQEFN
+485 LKSAMNQEFN
-495 EKRLSGLTATDII
+495 KKRLSGLTATDII
-508 VKDALSTTTNNKK
+508 IKDALSTTNNKK

-536 IASNTSV
+536 IASDPSV
-543 NKSVEGSA
+543 NKSAEGSA

-579 IALINYDIAIK
+579 IALINYNFAIK
-590 LLQSRGR
+590 LLQSRGH

>member
-10 MSEYNTPPNY
+10 MSEYNTPPDY
-20 LRASIESILNQ
+20 LRASIESILSQ
-31 TFKDIEIVIVDDCG
+31 TFKDIEIIIVDDCG
-45 KNDLE
+45 KNDLD
-50 SIVKEY
+50 SITEEY
-56 KDRRIRVIKN
+56 KDKRIRVIKN
-66 DKNIGLVESL
+66 NKNIGLVESL

-103 EQYNFMISHE
+103 EQYNFMINHE

-125 SKNSTTGIL
+125 SKNSTTGVL

-215 RGGEIKARLHYYRLT
+215 RGGEIKARLHYYHLT

-240 VKSITSSIL
+240 IKSIVSSIL

-263 KPSRENERSDKR
+263 KPGRENERFDNN
-275 PLVSIVIPV
+275 PLVSVVIPV
-284 YNCEEYIG
+284 YNCAEYIG
-292 ECIDSVVE
+292 ECIDSVAE

-313 GSKDES
+313 GSKDGS
-319 EKIIKNKK
+319 ENIIKDKRK
-327 KKYRNILYYKQ
+327 RCHNILYYKQ

-349 GINKAKGEYI
+349 GIKKARGEYI
-359 TFVDADDLVG
+359 TFVDGDDLVG
-369 KYLVERLVNQITCTH
+369 KYLVECLVNQITCTH
-384 PECIIVS
+384 PGCIIVS

-400 EECALGYKK
+400 KERVLGYKK

-417 DQALIK
+417 SQALIK
-423 LLYPYGIDNGPCAKL
+423 LLYPYGIDNGPYAKL
-438 YPTALLKKNLFN
+438 YPTVLLKKNLFN

-508 VKDALSTTTNNKK
+508 VKDALSTTNNKK

-536 IASNTSV
+536 IASDPSV
-543 NKSVEGSA
+543 NRSVEGSA

>member
-10 MSEYNTPPNY
+10 MSEYNTPPDY

-31 TFKDIEIVIVDDCG
+31 TFKDIEIIIVDDCG
-45 KNDLE
+45 KNDLD
-50 SIVKEY
+50 SITEEY
-56 KDRRIRVIKN
+56 KDKRIRVIKN
-66 DKNIGLVESL
+66 NKNIGLVESL
-76 NKAIAVSKADIL
+76 NKAITASKADIL

-103 EQYNFMISHE
+103 EQYNFMINHE

-125 SKNSTTGIL
+125 SKNSTTGVL

-202 VNEEDYSKRKFKT
+202 VKEEDYSKRKFKT
-215 RGGEIKARLHYYRLT
+215 RGGEIKARLHYYHLT

-240 VKSITSSIL
+240 IKSIVSSIL

-263 KPSRENERSDKR
+263 KSGRENERFDKN
-275 PLVSIVIPV
+275 PLVSVVIPV
-284 YNCEEYIG
+284 YNCAEYIG
-292 ECIDSVVE
+292 ECIDSVAE

-313 GSKDES
+313 GSKDGS
-319 EKIIKNKK
+319 ENIIKDKRK
-327 KKYRNILYYKQ
+327 RYHNILYYKQ

-349 GINKAKGEYI
+349 GIKKARGEYI
-359 TFVDADDLVG
+359 TFVDGDDLVG
-369 KYLVERLVNQITCTH
+369 KYLVECLVNQITCTH
-384 PECIIVS
+384 PGCIIVS

-400 EECALGYKK
+400 KERVLGYKK

-417 DQALIK
+417 GQALIK

-438 YPTALLKKNLFN
+438 YPTVLLKKNLFN

-508 VKDALSTTTNNKK
+508 VKDALSTTNNKK
-521 IQKAAVGRHFIEAVL
+521 IQKAAVGRHFIEAIL
-536 IASNTSV
+536 IASDPSV
-543 NKSVEGSA
+543 NRSVEGSA

>member
-1 MSKPKISVI
+1 
-10 MSEYNTPPNY
+10 MSEYNTPPDY
-20 LRASIESILNQ
+20 LRASIESILSQ
-31 TFKDIEIVIVDDCG
+31 TFKDIEIIIVDDCG
-45 KNDLE
+45 KNDLD
-50 SIVKEY
+50 SITEEY
-56 KDRRIRVIKN
+56 KDKRIRVIKN
-66 DKNIGLVESL
+66 NKNIGLVESL
-76 NKAIAVSKADIL
+76 NKAITASKADIL

-103 EQYNFMISHE
+103 EQYNFMINHE

-125 SKNSTTGIL
+125 SKNSTTGVL

-179 LWFELVMKGFRLFVI
+179 LWFELAMKGFRLFVI

-215 RGGEIKARLHYYRLT
+215 RGGEIKARLHYYHLT

-240 VKSITSSIL
+240 IKSIVSSIL

-263 KPSRENERSDKR
+263 KPGRENERFDKK
-275 PLVSIVIPV
+275 PLVSVIIPV
-284 YNCEEYIG
+284 YNCAEYIG
-292 ECIDSVVE
+292 ECIDSVAE

-313 GSKDES
+313 GSKDGS
-319 EKIIKNKK
+319 ENIIKDKRK
-327 KKYRNILYYKQ
+327 RYRNILYYKQ
-338 RNKGVSAARNL
+338 RNEGVSAARNL
-349 GINKAKGEYI
+349 GIKKARGEYI
-359 TFVDADDLVG
+359 TFVDGDDLVG
-369 KYLVERLVNQITCTH
+369 KYLVECLVNQITCTH
-384 PECIIVS
+384 PGCIIVS

-400 EECALGYKK
+400 KERVLGYKK

-417 DQALIK
+417 GQALIK

-438 YPTALLKKNLFN
+438 YPTVLLKKNLFN

-495 EKRLSGLTATDII
+495 EKKLSGLTATDII
-508 VKDALSTTTNNKK
+508 VKDALSTTNNKK

-536 IASNTSV
+536 IASDPSV
-543 NKSVEGSA
+543 NRSVEGSA
-551 IIKRVILKNAGLVMR
+551 IIKRVILKNAELVMR

>member
-10 MSEYNTPPNY
+10 MSEYNTPPDY

-31 TFKDIEIVIVDDCG
+31 TFKDIEIIIVDDCG
-45 KNDLE
+45 RNDLS

-56 KDRRIRVIKN
+56 KDKRIRIIKN
-66 DKNIGLVESL
+66 DENIGLVKSL

-88 ARMDTDDI
+88 ARMDTDDV

-103 EQYNFMISHE
+103 EQYNFMINHE

-125 SKNSTTGIL
+125 SKNSTTGVL

-150 IIHPSVMMRKKDI
+150 IIHPSVMMRKKDV

-202 VNEEDYSKRKFKT
+202 VNEEDYSKRKLKT

-240 VKSITSSIL
+240 IKSIASSIL

-263 KPSRENERSDKR
+263 KPSREDERSDKR

-284 YNCEEYIG
+284 YNCAEYIG
-292 ECIDSVVE
+292 ECIDSVAE

-369 KYLVERLVNQITCTH
+369 KYLVECLVNQITCTH

-485 PKSAMNQEFN
+485 LKSAMNQEFN
-495 EKRLSGLTATDII
+495 KKRLSGLTATDII
-508 VKDALSTTTNNKK
+508 IKDALSTTNNKK

-536 IASNTSV
+536 IASDPSV
-543 NKSVEGSA
+543 NKSAEGSA

-579 IALINYDIAIK
+579 IALINYNFAIK

>member
-10 MSEYNTPPNY
+10 MSEYNTPPDY

-31 TFKDIEIVIVDDCG
+31 TFKDIEIIIVDDCG
-45 KNDLE
+45 KNDLD
-50 SIVKEY
+50 SITEEY
-56 KDRRIRVIKN
+56 KDKRIRVIKN
-66 DKNIGLVESL
+66 NKNIGLVESL
-76 NKAIAVSKADIL
+76 NKAITASKADIL

-103 EQYNFMISHE
+103 EQYNFMINHE

-125 SKNSTTGIL
+125 SKNSTTGVL

-215 RGGEIKARLHYYRLT
+215 RGGEIKARLHYYYLT

-240 VKSITSSIL
+240 VKSIISSIL

-263 KPSRENERSDKR
+263 KPGRENKRFDKK
-275 PLVSIVIPV
+275 PLVSVIIPV
-284 YNCEEYIG
+284 YNCAEYIG
-292 ECIDSVVE
+292 ECIDSVAE

-313 GSKDES
+313 GSKDGS
-319 EKIIKNKK
+319 ENIIKDKRK
-327 KKYRNILYYKQ
+327 RYHNILYYKQ

-349 GINKAKGEYI
+349 GIKKARGEYI
-359 TFVDADDLVG
+359 TFVDGDDLVG
-369 KYLVERLVNQITCTH
+369 KYLVECLVNQITCTH
-384 PECIIVS
+384 PGCIIVS

-400 EECALGYKK
+400 KERVLGYKK

-417 DQALIK
+417 GQALIK

-438 YPTALLKKNLFN
+438 YPTVLLKKNLFN

-508 VKDALSTTTNNKK
+508 VKDASSTTNNKK
-521 IQKAAVGRHFIEAVL
+521 IQKAAVGRHFIEAIL
-536 IASNTSV
+536 IASDPSV
-543 NKSVEGSA
+543 NRSVEGSA